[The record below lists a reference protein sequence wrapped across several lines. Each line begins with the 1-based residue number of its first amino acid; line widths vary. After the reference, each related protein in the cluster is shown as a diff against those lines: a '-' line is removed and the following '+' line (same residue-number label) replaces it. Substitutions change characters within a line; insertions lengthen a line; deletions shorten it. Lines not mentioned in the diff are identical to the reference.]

1 MAWAGNSQ
9 GGITPQ
15 LPGGVPLISGNDLLP
30 MLAHVSGDDAIPV
43 EDCGKI
49 VLLVL
54 FDIVAATRRTMALRI
69 SDDPAMPGKQIH
81 EKLFQTG
88 SDFKNNPAF

>member
-9 GGITPQ
+9 GGIAPQ

-54 FDIVAATRRTMALRI
+54 FDIVAATRRTMALRT